1 MILMFR
7 NSINA
12 PTKNN
17 GKGSHS
23 NNRCYKSCTYTCHIY
38 SLNRLRYFAKLSKI
52 KTKHNVKKIMPIYAM
67 ISFTLLKLSKLTN
80 KYATRAIK
88 AVATM
93 LNAFLSKPKISFAS
107 SFRQTILTQHNLKRF
122 KQ

>member
-7 NSINA
+7 NSINT

-23 NNRCYKSCTYTCHIY
+23 NNCCYKSCTYTCHIH
-38 SLNRLRYFAKLSKI
+38 SLNCLRYFAKLSKI
-52 KTKHNVKKIMPIYAM
+52 KIKHNVKKIMPIYAM

-88 AVATM
+88 AVAII

-107 SFRQTILTQHNLKRF
+107 SFIGNILTQHNLRRF
-122 KQ
+122 K